1 MLERLAVL
9 ACSVFLAPAEE
20 VVRGRRSRSSRLGRL
35 IVLRSRLVELR
46 RGGLVSCGDRL
57 VVLRGGL
64 VGGSRLIDL
73 RRRLVGRSGLVGGSP
88 RKSKRP
94 SNRCSCGCRGL
105 LLCDVLL
112 LLLEEGTPGI
122 SHGNVRRLSERTT
135 RHAKGFRRCP
145 LDPAHRR
152 LACVEDGWTRWSKGD
167 TLRLSGHL
175 C

>member
-20 VVRGRRSRSSRLGRL
+20 VVRGRRSRSSRLGWL
-35 IVLRSRLVELR
+35 IVLRSRLVELG

-57 VVLRGGL
+57 VVLRGG
-64 VGGSRLIDL
+64 RLIDL
-73 RRRLVGRSGLVGGSP
+73 RRRLIDRSRLVGGSRLVGRSP

-94 SNRCSCGCRGL
+94 PNRCSRGL

-112 LLLEEGTPGI
+112 LLLEEGTPRI

-135 RHAKGFRRCP
+135 RDTERFRRCP

-152 LACVEDGWTRWSKGD
+152 LACVEDGWTRRSKGD